1 MSPRPAR
8 HVVKTGRQLASLAGA
23 ARQEIVDVLAEMGTV
38 SIGEIAAALGRP
50 ADALYFHVRALMRA
64 GLVQHA
70 GYRLRGARKEAL
82 IRTVAA
88 ELILLYDPDST
99 TNRRAVTAA
108 VSSMLRLGER
118 DFRRAFQRG
127 NVTVAGARR
136 ELWALRKV
144 GRLSPQKLAR
154 VNQLIKKLAHSVSKA
169 DSVGRLY
176 GITVILT
183 PLDHRPRKK
192 AGGI

>member
-1 MSPRPAR
+1 VR

-38 SIGEIAAALGRP
+38 SIAEIAAALGRP

-88 ELILLYDPDST
+88 ELVLLYDPDST
-99 TNRRAVTAA
+99 TNRRAITAA
-108 VSSMLRLGER
+108 VSSMLRLGDR
-118 DFRRAFQRG
+118 DFRRAFKRG
-127 NVTVAGARR
+127 NVTVSGARR

-144 GRLSPQKLAR
+144 GRVSPQNLAK
-154 VNQLIKKLAHSVSKA
+154 VNQLIKKLARSVSKA

-183 PLDHRPRKK
+183 PLDHRPRMRV
-192 AGGI
+192 GRL